1 MGERARIT
9 KETVARL
16 AEAAGLPLTEDRL
29 ELLAPQLDD
38 LVAAANELNRKM
50 AERWETTPTVQFRHT
65 EHGEERS

>member
-16 AEAAGLPLTEDRL
+16 SETAGLSLTEERL
-29 ELLAPQLDD
+29 ELLAPQLDG

-50 AERWETTPTVQFRHT
+50 AERWEITPTIRFKHA